1 MTDLTKIFIRADK
14 VQELLQAV
22 SDIVYKH
29 KDTENDAQCDEIM
42 SDIDDYCEENQL
54 NFDNPE
60 FEQFYW
66 TRLDK
71 IKTINVIIAQY
82 LKEMEG

>member
-29 KDTENDAQCDEIM
+29 TDTEIDAQCDEIM

-66 TRLDK
+66 TPLDK
-71 IKTINVIIAQY
+71 IKAVNIILDQY
-82 LKEMEG
+82 FKGME

>member
-1 MTDLTKIFIRADK
+1 MTDLTQIYIRADK

-29 KDTENDAQCDEIM
+29 KDTENDAQCDEII

-60 FEQFYW
+60 FEQVYW

-71 IKTINVIIAQY
+71 IKTINVILAQY

>member
-22 SDIVYKH
+22 SDIVYNH

-66 TRLDK
+66 TSLDK
-71 IKTINVIIAQY
+71 IKTINVILAQY